1 MSAGQPAPDIQ
12 RIVVVGN
19 GIAGLTAA
27 DALRG
32 AGFAGEL
39 VVVGEEQHPAYSR
52 PALSKALLAPSAD
65 LTAHHLPAPTHGA
78 TEILGVAATG
88 LDVEAREVLLAD
100 GSRQDYDRLVIAT
113 GSRARRLTDSPE
125 ELTLRGIDDAL
136 RLRQRLADKPSVLLV
151 GGGPLGM
158 EIASG
163 CVDAGCAVTLVSLG
177 APLVEQLGEHLAGVF
192 TAAARRRGLRI
203 VESGAVSVE
212 LADGGVAQ
220 VIDGDGALHRAD
232 LLVSAVGDIPNVEWL
247 ADTGLVTPTASGGV
261 LQVDERGL
269 LRPDIAAVGDVA
281 AFPSAYGVRRVPLWS
296 SAIEQAK
303 VAAVALLQGD
313 EAPALAFQ
321 PYFWTEAFGLSL
333 KAVGPMPL
341 VGDPEYVDGTPDGP
355 ALMRWQHQDGS
366 ASAVALDYRIPIPRL
381 RKVCLP
387 VA

>member
-1 MSAGQPAPDIQ
+1 MTVTDKGSDVG
-12 RIVVVGN
+12 RIVIVGN

-27 DALRG
+27 DTLRG
-32 AGFAGEL
+32 AGFAGDL
-39 VVVGEEQHPAYSR
+39 IVVGEERHAAYSR

-65 LTAHHLPAPTHGA
+65 LTAHRLPAPTHGA
-78 TEILGVAATG
+78 VEILGIAATG
-88 LDVEAREVLLAD
+88 LDIPAHEVLLAD
-100 GSRQDYDRLVIAT
+100 GSRERYDRLVIAT
-113 GSRARRLTDSPE
+113 GSCARRLTDSAE
-125 ELTLRGIDDAL
+125 ELTLRGIEDAV
-136 RLRQRLADKPSVLLV
+136 RLRERLAGKPSMLVV

-163 CVDAGCAVTLVSLG
+163 CLESGCEVTLVSQG
-177 APLVEQLGEHLAGVF
+177 PPLVEQLGSHLGGVF
-192 TAAARRRGLRI
+192 AAAGRRRGLRI
-203 VESGAVSVE
+203 VESGAVSVDVV
-212 LADGGVAQ
+212 DGAAH
-220 VIDGDGALHRAD
+220 VIDGEGTLHRAD
-232 LLVSAVGDIPNVEWL
+232 ALVTAVGDVPNVDWL
-247 ADTGLVTPTASGGV
+247 EGTGLVTPTPSGGV
-261 LQVDERGL
+261 LRVDERGL

-303 VAAVALLQGD
+303 VAAVALLRGD
-313 EAPALAFQ
+313 DAPALALQ

-333 KAVGPMPL
+333 KAIGPMPL
-341 VGDPEYVDGTPDGP
+341 MGDPEYVDGTPDGP